1 MLLQTLLGTFMNRHA
16 FPWSIRWM
24 SRYFMLGLVSLG
36 VSLML
41 GINSGAIA
49 QLDPPPES
57 KPVVLDGQILFQVNS
72 SGAFGA
78 EERAQ
83 TVNEKLE
90 MAIELDDPPKIEVG
104 ERTKLPIITL
114 NEQHLITVTEADVP
128 PGSTAYNQAL
138 EWQATLESAL
148 DQARTE
154 RSLSYLRWAALVS
167 GIILVITGLIQW
179 GLQHGWRLY
188 IQPALMSQFLPD
200 PEDEDEADQGKPED
214 DNPSHSNRLLDALLS
229 LPPLLARLGLWT
241 ASLLSI
247 TRLFPWT
254 RQWSYVVSQSL
265 LSVFTAP
272 SIDLGRNNYSIS
284 DMLLLLTSV
293 VVLFILSKI
302 VTDIFRAR
310 VLVVTGVN
318 RGAQATIAI
327 IVRYS
332 LVFFGSLALMQIW
345 GIDISSLAILA
356 SSLGI
361 GIGFG
366 LQDIAKNFGSGLVL
380 VFERPI
386 QVGDFV
392 EVGEFQGTVEHIGA
406 RSTLIRTL
414 DQVSIIVPN
423 SRFLEN
429 EVINWSLGNPV
440 SRIRVPVGIAY
451 GSDIEI
457 VRDVFLQAARSH
469 PVVLSTPPPQVF
481 FKGFGDSSLDFEVM
495 VWTAEPSQQIRL
507 KSDLYFAIEA
517 LLREH
522 QVEIPFPQ
530 RDLHV
535 RSGQLPIT
543 LTPQMEQWIQQ
554 LMTTTSSN
562 GHAHHPESDRSG
574 DSRT

>member
-1 MLLQTLLGTFMNRHA
+1 MNRHA
-16 FPWSIRWM
+16 SPWSIRWM
-24 SRYFMLGLVSLG
+24 SRYFMLGLVGLG
-36 VSLML
+36 VSLVL
-41 GINSGAIA
+41 GIAPGAIA
-49 QLDPPPES
+49 QLTPSPES

-90 MAIELDDPPKIEVG
+90 MAIELDDPPEIEVG

-154 RSLSYLRWAALVS
+154 RSLSYLRWAALLS
-167 GIILVITGLIQW
+167 GIILVITALIQW
-179 GLQHGWRLY
+179 GLQHCWRHY
-188 IQPALMSQFLPD
+188 VQPVLMSQFVSD
-200 PEDEDEADQGKPED
+200 PNGED
-214 DNPSHSNRLLDALLS
+214 DDTTDDQPTDISDPPPNRLLDALLS
-229 LPPLLARLGLWT
+229 LPPLMARLGLWT

-247 TRLFPWT
+247 TRLFPWS
-254 RQWSYVVSQSL
+254 RQWGYVVSQSL
-265 LSVFTAP
+265 LSVFTSPA
-272 SIDLGRNNYSIS
+272 IDLGRNDYSIS

-302 VTDIFRAR
+302 VTDLFRAK
-310 VLVVTGVN
+310 VLAVTGVN

-356 SSLGI
+356 GSLGI

-574 DSRT
+574 DSLT

>member
-1 MLLQTLLGTFMNRHA
+1 
-16 FPWSIRWM
+16 
-24 SRYFMLGLVSLG
+24 MLGLVSLG
-36 VSLML
+36 VSLVL
-41 GINSGAIA
+41 GMSSGAIA
-49 QLDPPPES
+49 QLDAPPES
-57 KPVVLDGQILFQVNS
+57 KPIVLDGRVLFQVNS
-72 SGAFGA
+72 SGGFSAA
-78 EERAQ
+78 YRAQ
-83 TVNEKLE
+83 TINRKLE
-90 MAIELDDPPKIEVG
+90 VAISLNSYPEIEVG
-104 ERTKLPIITL
+104 ERTKTPTIML
-114 NEQHLITVTEADVP
+114 NEQHLMTVTGADVP
-128 PGSTAYNQAL
+128 PGRSAHEQAL
-138 EWQATLESAL
+138 EWRATLETAL
-148 DQARTE
+148 DQARSE
-154 RSLSYLRWAALVS
+154 RSLSYLRWAALLSV
-167 GIILVITGLIQW
+167 IILGFTAAIQW
-179 GLQHGWRLY
+179 GLQYCWRRY
-188 IQPALMSQFLPD
+188 AQPALLSQFLPD
-200 PEDEDEADQGKPED
+200 PEDRDDDEADQSKPED
-214 DNPSHSNRLLDALLS
+214 NSPPPPNRLLDALLS
-229 LPPLLARLGLWT
+229 LPPLTARLGLWT

-265 LSVFTAP
+265 LSAFTSPA
-272 SIDLGRNNYSIS
+272 IDLGRNDYSIF

-293 VVLFILSKI
+293 TVLFILSKT
-302 VTDIFRAR
+302 VTDLFRAR

-392 EVGEFQGTVEHIGA
+392 EVGAFQGTIEHIGA

-440 SRIRVPVGIAY
+440 SRIRVPVGVAY

-469 PVVLSTPPPQVF
+469 PVVLTTPPPQVF
-481 FKGFGDSSLDFEVM
+481 FKGFGESSLNFEVM

-554 LMTTTSSN
+554 LVTAPSSN
-562 GHAHHPESDRSG
+562 GHAHHPESDRPSEPL
-574 DSRT
+574 T

>member
-1 MLLQTLLGTFMNRHA
+1 MNRHA
-16 FPWSIRWM
+16 SPWRIRWM

-36 VSLML
+36 VSLVL
-41 GINSGAIA
+41 GIAPGAIA
-49 QLDPPPES
+49 QLDPSLES

-83 TVNEKLE
+83 TVNQKLE
-90 MAIELDDPPKIEVG
+90 GAIELENPPEIEVG
-104 ERTKLPIITL
+104 ERTKLPTITL

-138 EWQATLESAL
+138 EWQATLETAL
-148 DQARTE
+148 EQARAE
-154 RSLSYLRWAALVS
+154 RSLSYLRWAALLS
-167 GIILVITGLIQW
+167 GIILVITALIQW
-179 GLQHGWRLY
+179 GLQHCWRRY
-188 IQPALMSQFLPD
+188 VQPALMSQFVSNPD
-200 PEDEDEADQGKPED
+200 DEEGDDTTHDQATDASTP
-214 DNPSHSNRLLDALLS
+214 PPNRLLNGLLS
-229 LPPLLARLGLWT
+229 LPPLMARLGLWT
-241 ASLLSI
+241 ASLLTI
-247 TRLFPWT
+247 TRLFPWS
-254 RQWSYVVSQSL
+254 RQWGYVVSQSL
-265 LSVFTAP
+265 LSVFTSPA
-272 SIDLGRNNYSIS
+272 IDLGRNDYSIS
-284 DMLLLLTSV
+284 DMLLLLASV
-293 VVLFILSKI
+293 VVLFILSKL
-302 VTDIFRAR
+302 VTDLFRAK
-310 VLVVTGVN
+310 VLAVTGVN

-345 GIDISSLAILA
+345 GIDISSLTILA
-356 SSLGI
+356 GSLGI

-392 EVGEFQGTVEHIGA
+392 EVSEFQGTVEHIGA

-451 GSDIEI
+451 GSDIEV
-457 VRDVFLQAARSH
+457 VRNLFLQAARSH
-469 PVVLSTPPPQVF
+469 PIVLSTPPPQVF
-481 FKGFGDSSLDFEVM
+481 LQGFGDSYFEFEVM

-522 QVEIPFPQ
+522 HVEIPFPQ

-554 LMTTTSSN
+554 LMTTSSSN
-562 GHAHHPESDRSG
+562 GHARHPESDRPD
-574 DSRT
+574 DSLT